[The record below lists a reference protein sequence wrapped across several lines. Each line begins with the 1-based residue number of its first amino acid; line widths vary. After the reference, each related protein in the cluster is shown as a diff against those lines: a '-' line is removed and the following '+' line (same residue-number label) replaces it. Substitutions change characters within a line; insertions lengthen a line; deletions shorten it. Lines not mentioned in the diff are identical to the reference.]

1 MINSNNGASTKKDLN
16 TDAMQFDMAVTSY
29 SSTREDRTLYRVR
42 RRRHTHNS
50 FYLCLRPRQRLLLTL
65 TGVSIAATISI
76 IAATTGTNAPV
87 EETISQELPQET
99 ITSTFVEQEESIE
112 VVSRDQI
119 EVKGESATIPP
130 TEPPKVVQVFDIA
143 LSEELQV
150 YTYETAVEYGIEDHY
165 PLVLAL
171 MWVESRYKVNAI
183 SKSSDYGIMQINKC
197 NHSWLRDEL
206 GITDFLDPEQNIEA
220 GIRMLSEYLLTYST
234 EHKALMAYNMGVG
247 GANKQWKKGN
257 YTSSY
262 SRKVVAACDELK
274 KTGTIT
280 E

>member
-1 MINSNNGASTKKDLN
+1 
-16 TDAMQFDMAVTSY
+16 MAVISY
-29 SSTREDRTLYRVR
+29 FSTREDRTLYKTQ
-42 RRRHTHNS
+42 RRRHTHHS
-50 FYLCLRPRQRLLLTL
+50 IYSCLRPNQRLVLSLL
-65 TGVSIAATISI
+65 GVSIAATLSI
-76 IAATTGTNAPV
+76 LATTGANAPV
-87 EETISQELPQET
+87 EEAVSQALPQET
-99 ITSTFVEQEESIE
+99 VTSIFVEQEESIE
-112 VVSRDQI
+112 VVSRGQI
-119 EVKGESATIPP
+119 EVKDESVTIPP
-130 TEPPKVVQVFDIA
+130 TEPPKVVQVFAIA

-150 YTYETAVEYGIEDHY
+150 YTYETAVEYDIEDHY

-171 MWVESRYKVNAI
+171 MWVESRYKVNSI
-183 SKSSDYGIMQINKC
+183 SESFDYGIMQINKC

-220 GIRMLSEYLLTYST
+220 GIRILSEYLLTYST
-234 EHKALMAYNMGVG
+234 EHKALMSYNMGVG
-247 GANKQWKKGN
+247 GANKQWNKGN

>member
-1 MINSNNGASTKKDLN
+1 
-16 TDAMQFDMAVTSY
+16 
-29 SSTREDRTLYRVR
+29 LYKTR
-42 RRRHTHNS
+42 RRRHTHHS
-50 FYLCLRPRQRLLLTL
+50 IYSCLRPNQRLALSLL
-65 TGVSIAATISI
+65 GVSIAATISI

-87 EETISQELPQET
+87 EETISRKLPQEA

-112 VVSRDQI
+112 VVSWGQI
-119 EVKGESATIPP
+119 EVKGESVTIPPTEPPKVVSWGQIEVKGESVTIPP

-150 YTYETAVEYGIEDHY
+150 YTYETAVKYGIEDHY

-171 MWVESRYKVNAI
+171 MWVESRYKVSSI

-247 GANKQWKKGN
+247 GANKEWNKGN

-262 SRKVVAACDELK
+262 SRKVMAALDQLL
-274 KTGTIT
+274 TTNTIK
-280 E
+280 EG

>member
-1 MINSNNGASTKKDLN
+1 MQFG
-16 TDAMQFDMAVTSY
+16 TDATSY
-29 SSTREDRTLYRVR
+29 SSTKEVKTLYKTR
-42 RRRHTHNS
+42 RRRHTHHS
-50 FYLCLRPRQRLLLTL
+50 IYSCLRPNQRLALSLL
-65 TGVSIAATISI
+65 GVSIAATISI

-87 EETISQELPQET
+87 EETISRKLPQET

-112 VVSRDQI
+112 VVSWGQI
-119 EVKGESATIPP
+119 EVKGESVTIPP

-150 YTYETAVEYGIEDHY
+150 YTYETAVKYGIEDHY

-171 MWVESRYKVNAI
+171 MWVESRYKVSSI

-247 GANKQWKKGN
+247 GANKEWNKGN

-262 SRKVVAACDELK
+262 SRKVMAALDQLL
-274 KTGTIT
+274 TTNTIK
-280 E
+280 EG